1 MKQLFPEKYSCK
13 RKRGRNFQELF
24 TRVDP
29 YSIKSDF
36 LDLNVPGYR
45 KCGKKCDSCNNFA
58 DENSSV
64 VSKATG
70 GKYCIRRGSTCT
82 RKNIYLA
89 LASCTKCGEQGTGS
103 TVSWKPRLSNC
114 KISFSLEFEQ
124 VFVCWVHFKSVY
136 TSGKDAF

>member
-24 TRVDP
+24 TRADP

-89 LASCTKCGEQGTGS
+89 LENK
-103 TVSWKPRLSNC
+103 
-114 KISFSLEFEQ
+114 EQ
-124 VFVCWVHFKSVY
+124 VLLCLGSLAYQIVKFLFR
-136 TSGKDAF
+136 